1 VSVGDIHLDTLA
13 CHRHVQAAGH
23 KQNPGL
29 VTRGD
34 SLQGVEGG
42 CRLELANWIET
53 NVSRRAGINAI
64 GRQQAV
70 ILVGTEQALR
80 RTDDDFGE
88 AGLRV
93 HGCVPW
99 G

>member
-1 VSVGDIHLDTLA
+1 
-13 CHRHVQAAGH
+13 
-23 KQNPGL
+23 

-34 SLQGVEGG
+34 SLQGVEGV

-70 ILVGTEQALR
+70 VLVGTEQALR
-80 RTDDDFGE
+80 
-88 AGLRV
+88 
-93 HGCVPW
+93 
-99 G
+99 